1 MRVALVSHNARFG
14 DAIGNLVADKL
25 ELFLE
30 RGADVGVFLES
41 MDGLHPRLKSH
52 AEQIRAEPTGPG
64 WDFLVDADLVCVEF
78 GQWYELLGLLPLLT
92 PGKPR
97 ILLDY
102 HSITPPEFVET
113 NHREELIR
121 GRQYR
126 GLAWA
131 ADRTIVHSRFTHREL
146 AKATA
151 IPTER
156 LYQIGFPIDLE
167 RFRPGEAGV
176 WKRRLGLDLARVLL
190 FVGRLAPNKCVPV
203 LIEALSRLRDL
214 DPPVHAVIVGDTADI
229 YQEETARCRQLAR
242 TLDIEDRLHF
252 LGHIGE
258 DDLAETYRGADAF
271 VMPSLWEGFCIPVLE
286 AMVSGLPVVAAR
298 TGALPET
305 VGDAGLTFRPDDP
318 DDLARQVRRI
328 LAGSQISNL
337 QSAICN
343 LQSEPASLT
352 TDHSPLP
359 TPHSPKRVAIVS
371 MRYGDDFAGGAEWS
385 LRRIAAAL
393 HRAGNLV
400 EVFTTCTRS
409 ENNWSNELPAGTT
422 AGDIPVHRF
431 RLGAHERRRHLD
443 SVQAIHECAGNV
455 PADVEKA
462 YLEHSLHSPELIE
475 VLRNRQ
481 NEFDAVIV
489 GPYLFRLTWEV
500 ARAVADKTL
509 LLPCFHDEPL
519 AHLAAWP
526 ETYERVAGILYHSKE
541 EQELA
546 QTDLGLNHPHAVVIG
561 TWLES
566 ATTHNSQLTTHHSPD
581 RYVVY
586 CGRYSRQKEVPRLL
600 DYARRYSEQ
609 HSGRFTFAFMGQGE
623 VPIPREKWARDLG
636 FVSDQEKNRVLAG
649 ADALAQLSRFESLS
663 LVALEAWAV
672 GTPVIASRAC
682 PVLAGHIERSGGG
695 QAVADYPTFAAVL
708 NDLWE
713 HPNAWHAR
721 GRQGQEYL
729 CAHYSSLEGFQKRL
743 AEALAGM
750 AVPLAEQMRLQGL
763 KRAAGFSPS
772 AWREQFSALVEQVLH
787 APPLPHR
794 DQVEIKPYKD
804 EIKVA
809 RNTDLLIGVR
819 LTNQGTH
826 PLLPEGPGRTLL
838 ACQIHD
844 AQSLVPLGP
853 VVETPLPAVLAP
865 GQSSPAA
872 VALRAPENPGE
883 YRIVLWLNHPNSVCQ
898 SAICNLQSAI
908 SLVVDDSP
916 ADRSNSFCAPLLES
930 VQSLLAEAH
939 RRQRLPDDYVDVTEG
954 FLSRCKRWLKQK
966 LLNNFKRA
974 YVDVLSRQ
982 QSQVNQ
988 QLISAVQELAECC
1001 STLDHAVRVLQERL
1015 AGQSAAAGSTQQ
1027 RSSTADGGL
1036 PLPTE
1041 TGVRRSRFDSADR
1054 GSG

>member
-1 MRVALVSHNARFG
+1 MRVALISHNARFG

-30 RGADVGVFLES
+30 RGADVRVLLES

-52 AEQIRAEPTGPG
+52 TEQIRAEAASPG
-64 WDFLVDADLVCVEF
+64 WDFLVDADLLCVEF

-102 HSITPPEFVET
+102 HSITPPEFAGT
-113 NHREELIR
+113 NHREALIR

-146 AKATA
+146 VQATA
-151 IPTER
+151 IPKER
-156 LYQIGFPIDLE
+156 LCQLGFPIDLE
-167 RFRPGEAGV
+167 RLRPGAAGD
-176 WKRRLGLDLARVLL
+176 WKRRLGLEHARVLL
-190 FVGRLAPNKCVPV
+190 FVGRLAPNKRVPV

-229 YQEETARCRQLAR
+229 YQEETTRCRELAR
-242 TLDIEDRLHF
+242 TLGIEDRLHF
-252 LGHIGE
+252 LGHVGD
-258 DDLAETYRGADAF
+258 DDLAEAYRGADVF
-271 VMPSLWEGFCIPVLE
+271 VIPSLWEGFCIPVLE
-286 AMVSGLPVVAAR
+286 AMASGLPVVAAR
-298 TGALPET
+298 AGALPET
-305 VGDAGLTFRPDDP
+305 VADAGLTLRPDDP
-318 DDLARQVRRI
+318 EDLARQVRRI
-328 LAGSQISNL
+328 LAGSQIPNL
-337 QSAICN
+337 QSVICT

-352 TDHSPLP
+352 THR
-359 TPHSPKRVAIVS
+359 SPKRVAIVS

-385 LRRIAAAL
+385 LRRIGTAL
-393 HRAGNLV
+393 HRAGNQV

-409 ENNWSNELPAGTT
+409 ENDWSNELPAGTT
-422 AGDIPVHRF
+422 AGDIPIHRF
-431 RLGAHERRRHLD
+431 RLEAHDRRRHLD

-455 PADVEKA
+455 PAEIERA

-475 VLRNRQ
+475 ALRDRH
-481 NEFDAVIV
+481 NEFDAVIA

-500 ARAVADKTL
+500 ARAFPDKTL

-526 ETYERVAGILYHSKE
+526 ESYEGVAGILYHSKE

-546 QTDLGLNHPHAVVIG
+546 QTDLGLNHPHAMVIG
-561 TWLES
+561 TWLGS
-566 ATTHNSQLTTHHSPD
+566 PLTTHHSPLTTHYPPD
-581 RYVVY
+581 RYLVY
-586 CGRYSRQKEVPRLL
+586 CGRYSRQKELPTLL
-600 DYARRYSEQ
+600 DYARRYSGERP
-609 HSGRFTFAFMGQGE
+609 GRFTFAFMGQGE
-623 VPIPREKWARDLG
+623 VPIPGEKWARDLG
-636 FVSDQEKNRVLAG
+636 FVGDQEKNRVLAG
-649 ADALAQLSRFESLS
+649 ADALVQLSHFESLS
-663 LVALEAWAV
+663 LVALEAWAM
-672 GTPVIASRAC
+672 GTPVIASYAC

-695 QAVADYPTFAAVL
+695 QTVADYETFAAVL
-708 NDLWE
+708 DDLWE
-713 HPNAWHAR
+713 QPAAWHTR
-721 GRQGQEYL
+721 GEHGQEYVRI
-729 CAHYSSLEGFQKRL
+729 HYNSLEGFQKRL
-743 AEALAGM
+743 AEALVDM
-750 AVPLAEQMRLQGL
+750 AVPLGEQMRLQGL
-763 KRAAGFSPS
+763 KRAAGFSP
-772 AWREQFSALVEQVLH
+772 AVWREQFSALVEQVLH
-787 APPLPHR
+787 GTPLPHR
-794 DQVEIKPYKD
+794 DQVEIKPYKN

-809 RNTDLLIGVR
+809 SNTDLLIAVR
-819 LTNQGTH
+819 LTNLGTH

-844 AQSLVPLGP
+844 AQSLTPLGP
-853 VVETPLPAVLAP
+853 VVETPLPAILAP

-872 VALRAPENPGE
+872 VSLRAPENPGQ
-883 YRIVLWLNHPNSVCQ
+883 YRIALWAKHPNSGVQ

-908 SLVVDDSP
+908 SLVVHDSP
-916 ADRSNSFCAPLLES
+916 AARINSFCAPLLES

-1015 AGQSAAAGSTQQ
+1015 AGQES
-1027 RSSTADGGL
+1027 
-1036 PLPTE
+1036 E
-1041 TGVRRSRFDSADR
+1041 VR
-1054 GSG
+1054 